1 MGLVHAKDKTQG
13 IVGGSGR
20 GSQLPSRGTRD
31 VLDEARE
38 CGDAEIQKVDLTGVA
53 ARVDKISIDGLGR
66 TKDDF
71 VKDQVQDVFKARNF
85 EEVIKKAHEARR
97 KLDNLGCFRSV
108 GIFIDTSRGI
118 NSTRDGL
125 EVIFHVK
132 EQKRIVGGV
141 NTMVGSN
148 EGSLVVGLKLPNLA
162 GRGEKISAQYSY
174 GSRRTCN
181 FDVTFSKPL
190 RGSLSPLF
198 TTSIFQH
205 ASEWPS
211 SGYKMLENGLLLDLS
226 FFSGQNIRHNLQ
238 WEGAYRDL
246 SCLSRSSSFQVRE
259 QSGPNIKSSV
269 RHILSLDHRDTCIF
283 PTRGILFQ
291 LTTEFAGLGGN
302 VGFLKNEA
310 LLQSNLQVMRDVVV
324 QGSLQAGL
332 LNRVTDKAVN
342 ICDNFFLGGPL
353 SIRGFQ
359 FRGVGTHA
367 DGNALGSDAYW
378 AAGLHLF
385 TPLPFRP
392 GKGGFG
398 EFFRSHFFLNAGSI
412 GNVNYADDFPH
423 NVKELTQGIRSS
435 YGFGVA
441 LRLGSMARVELN
453 YCVPLLVQKGDLA
466 SPGIQFGI
474 GVNFL

>member
-13 IVGGSGR
+13 TVGGVGQ
-20 GSQLPSRGTRD
+20 GPQLSSKGVRGTQD
-31 VLDEARE
+31 VLDDARE
-38 CGDAEIQKVDLTGVA
+38 CGDSEIQKVDLTGVA
-53 ARVDKISIDGLGR
+53 ARVDKISIDGLVR

-108 GIFIDTSRGI
+108 GIFIDTSRGV
-118 NSTRDGL
+118 NSTPDGL
-125 EVIFHVK
+125 EVIFDVK

-174 GSRRTCN
+174 G
-181 FDVTFSKPL
+181 
-190 RGSLSPLF
+190 
-198 TTSIFQH
+198 
-205 ASEWPS
+205 
-211 SGYKMLENGLLLDLS
+211 
-226 FFSGQNIRHNLQ
+226 HNLQ

-310 LLQSNLQVMRDVVV
+310 LLQSNLQVIRDVVV
-324 QGSLQAGL
+324 QGSLQAGM

-359 FRGVGTHA
+359 FRGVGTHV

-398 EFFRSHFFLNAGSI
+398 EYFRSHFFLNAGSI
-412 GNVNYADDFPH
+412 GNINYADDFPH

-441 LRLGSMARVELN
+441 LRLGTMARVELN